1 VAFAGTSGRVVIW
14 WLIPYHTGRGV
25 EVGSLKKR
33 CAGAG
38 KTKSRVEMTISRQAV
53 CGWLGMVCGLCRYHM
68 CVCVVCV
75 CVCVLLLLLL
85 LLLFVLRLNDVVAA
99 RSSAAFNN
107 GNVDLVSAVVG
118 GDVTPWCESAWL
130 FGRLR

>member
-1 VAFAGTSGRVVIW
+1 MVVNTLPYGAWCRGRF
-14 WLIPYHTGRGV
+14 
-25 EVGSLKKR
+25 LKKALR
-33 CAGAG
+33 RGRQDQVESRNDDIAAGSVRLARDG
-38 KTKSRVEMTISRQAV
+38 LRAMQVPYV
-53 CGWLGMVCGLCRYHM
+53 CLC
-68 CVCVVCV
+68 CVCV
-75 CVCVLLLLLL
+75 CVCVLLLLLLLL